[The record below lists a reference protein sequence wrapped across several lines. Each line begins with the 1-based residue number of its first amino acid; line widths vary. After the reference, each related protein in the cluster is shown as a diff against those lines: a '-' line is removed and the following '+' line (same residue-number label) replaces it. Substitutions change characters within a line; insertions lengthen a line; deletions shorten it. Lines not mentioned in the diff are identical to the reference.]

1 MNSFHAFFHIAM
13 AELLR
18 FRATR
23 IIAKVDRLIARAG
36 HLKDRAAWHDADH
49 SAPVRASV
57 FLPLLPWL
65 CGLLLAVLLL
75 WLVHDAWK

>member
-1 MNSFHAFFHIAM
+1 MSAFRAFVHIVL
-13 AELLR
+13 AELFR
-18 FRATR
+18 FRAAR

-49 SAPVRASV
+49 GAPVSASV